1 MTDNHPDDVER
12 RMLALFSAE
21 NSSRQ
26 IIALQ
31 SRLDSMARDMTEQEK
46 DFFQRMETQQKTFDA
61 KAAEHI
67 KTIEKIEGRMQSL
80 EGYAKAG
87 RIIGVTIIL
96 PFLGFVF
103 TLIGTYIKQLIFG
116 GKS

>member
-12 RMLALFSAE
+12 RMLAMFSAE

-46 DFFQRMETQQKTFDA
+46 AFEQRMKSQQETFDK
-61 KAAEHI
+61 KAEEHL
-67 KTIEKIEGRMQSL
+67 KTIEAIGERMRSL

-87 RIIGVTIIL
+87 RWVSITVIF
-96 PFLGFVF
+96 P
-103 TLIGTYIKQLIFG
+103 LIGFAFTMLGNYIQQKFS
-116 GKS
+116 GKP

>member
-12 RMLALFSAE
+12 RMLAMFSAE

-46 DFFQRMETQQKTFDA
+46 AFEQKMDWQSREFDK
-61 KAAEHI
+61 KASEHI
-67 KTIEKIEGRMQSL
+67 KTIEAIGERMRSL